1 MRVIDLIKS
10 TDKTA
15 FSFEILPPIKG
26 TGIEKIYAD
35 IDLLREFDP
44 KYINITTH
52 RSEYVYRELGDGLF
66 RRDRL
71 RRRPGTVAVAAAIQT
86 AITSPWYPICC
97 AVDLPEKTPNMYC

>member
-15 FSFEILPPIKG
+15 FSFEIPLLSKG
-26 TGIEKIYAD
+26 QALKKFMQILTYCVN
-35 IDLLREFDP
+35 FDP

-52 RSEYVYRELGDGLF
+52 RSEYVYRELGDGRF

-71 RRRPGTVAVAAAIQT
+71 RRRPGSVAVELAI
-86 AITSPWYPICC
+86 
-97 AVDLPEKTPNMYC
+97 